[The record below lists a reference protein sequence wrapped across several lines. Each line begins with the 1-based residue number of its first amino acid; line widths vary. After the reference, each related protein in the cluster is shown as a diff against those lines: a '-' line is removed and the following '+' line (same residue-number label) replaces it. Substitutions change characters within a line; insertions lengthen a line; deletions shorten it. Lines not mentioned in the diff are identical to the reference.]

1 MDGLSRSPR
10 PEETFEGQY
19 HQHDQQQPD
28 ERERDRE
35 REKDDRGRVQQKKGH
50 GQHLAN
56 LMDSMRPGAVKRRS
70 SSRKARQQKLDLNF
84 ELDTGVVEYS
94 PPLYETFHRQ
104 QQQQNQQ
111 PKRTTSV
118 AAAVEGHT
126 HSYSR
131 SQSYNSHPYA
141 NPDAHGHGRSSRTL
155 QYASPP
161 ASSKPTTS
169 KYASARALYACRVI
183 HACEPPDGVSYH
195 GLPFFRL
202 ELGDVFDILKEAGH
216 PSVHEDLPLYVD
228 DGDDCLLLAR
238 ETSGA
243 GRLGGC
249 WRAFCILLID

>member
-10 PEETFEGQY
+10 PEETFESQY
-19 HQHDQQQPD
+19 HHHDQQQPED
-28 ERERDRE
+28 RERDR
-35 REKDDRGRVQQKKGH
+35 DDRGRQKKGH

-84 ELDTGVVEYS
+84 ELDNGVAEYS

-104 QQQQNQQ
+104 QQNQQQQ

-131 SQSYNSHPYA
+131 SQSYTSHPYA
-141 NPDAHGHGRSSRTL
+141 NPDAHGHGARSSRTL

-161 ASSKPTTS
+161 ASSGKPAGS

-238 ETSGA
+238 ETSGTGEIGWVLA
-243 GRLGGC
+243 SFLYPV
-249 WRAFCILLID
+249 D

>member
-19 HQHDQQQPD
+19 HQHDQQQQPD
-28 ERERDRE
+28 ERERERE

-104 QQQQNQQ
+104 QQQHQQ

-161 ASSKPTTS
+161 ASSKPATS

-243 GRLGGC
+243 GEIGWVL
-249 WRAFCILLID
+249 ASFLYPVD